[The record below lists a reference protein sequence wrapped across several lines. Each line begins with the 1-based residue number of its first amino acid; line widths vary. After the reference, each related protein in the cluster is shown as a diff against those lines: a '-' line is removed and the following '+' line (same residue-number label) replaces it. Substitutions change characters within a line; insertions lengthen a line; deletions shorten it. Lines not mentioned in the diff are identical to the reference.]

1 MKPDYKNWVPRGLLF
16 LLGGITIIC
25 LAVSAVFGIAGVA
38 TEGGLR
44 IALGVLF
51 GAAFLLF
58 AVLTGIF
65 ANMYCAFSYNG
76 KRKISK
82 RVIEG
87 IAQYVT
93 LPDGGRGLDVGCG
106 SGALTIACAKR
117 NPHAQ
122 MVGIDRWGKE
132 YASFNLPLCERNAEA
147 EGVRNVSFSRG
158 NAVKLDFPDETF
170 DAVTSNYV
178 YHNIKGK
185 DKQQLLSETL
195 RVLKKGGTFAI
206 HDIMSPREYGDMR
219 AFVKKLKEY
228 SYEKVELIDTTDGLF
243 LTKKESRAYMLA
255 HSTLLVGRK

>member
-16 LLGGITIIC
+16 LLGGMAIIC
-25 LAVSAVFGIAGVA
+25 LALCIVFGMAGVA

-87 IAQYVT
+87 IAKYVT

-117 NPHAQ
+117 NPRAQ

-132 YASFNLPLCERNAEA
+132 YPIDD
-147 EGVRNVSFSRG
+147 VDV
-158 NAVKLDFPDETF
+158 
-170 DAVTSNYV
+170 
-178 YHNIKGK
+178 
-185 DKQQLLSETL
+185 LLSESQFKTA
-195 RVLKKGGTFAI
+195 KYY
-206 HDIMSPREYGDMR
+206 DSWDEYLGY
-219 AFVKKLKEY
+219 ANAGN
-228 SYEKVELIDTTDGLF
+228 IQ
-243 LTKKESRAYMLA
+243 
-255 HSTLLVGRK
+255 

>member
-16 LLGGITIIC
+16 LLGGMAAVC
-25 LAVSAVFGIAGVA
+25 LAVCVVFGMAGVA

-65 ANMYCAFSYNG
+65 VNMYCAFSYNG

-87 IAQYVT
+87 IAKYVK

-106 SGALTIACAKR
+106 SGALTIACAKC
-117 NPHAQ
+117 NPRAQ

-132 YASFNLPLCERNAEA
+132 YASFNLPLCKRNAEI
-147 EGVRNVSFSRG
+147 G
-158 NAVKLDFPDETF
+158 
-170 DAVTSNYV
+170 
-178 YHNIKGK
+178 
-185 DKQQLLSETL
+185 
-195 RVLKKGGTFAI
+195 
-206 HDIMSPREYGDMR
+206 R
-219 AFVKKLKEY
+219 AHV
-228 SYEKVELIDTTDGLF
+228 
-243 LTKKESRAYMLA
+243 
-255 HSTLLVGRK
+255 

>member
-16 LLGGITIIC
+16 LLGGMAVIC
-25 LAVSAVFGIAGVA
+25 LAVCAVFGIAGVA

-58 AVLTGIF
+58 AVLAGIF

-87 IAQYVT
+87 IAKYVT

-132 YASFNLPLCERNAEA
+132 YASFTLPLCEKNAAA
-147 EGVRNVSFSRG
+147 EGVKNALFRRG
-158 NAVKLDFPDETF
+158 NAVKLDFPDESF

-178 YHNIKGK
+178 YHNITGK
-185 DKQQLLSETL
+185 DKQQLLLETL

-206 HDIMSPREYGDMR
+206 HDLMSPGRYGDMQ
-219 AFVKKLKEY
+219 AFVQKLRDMG
-228 SYEKVELIDTTDGLF
+228 YERVELMDTTDGSF
-243 LTKKESRAYMLA
+243 MTPKEAKRLMLRG
-255 HSTLLVGRK
+255 STLLVGRK

>member
-16 LLGGITIIC
+16 LLGGMAIVC
-25 LAVSAVFGIAGVA
+25 LAVCAVFGMAGVA

-65 ANMYCAFSYNG
+65 ANMYCAFSYDG

-87 IAQYVT
+87 IAKYVT
-93 LPDGGRGLDVGCG
+93 LLDGGRGLDVGCG
-106 SGALTIACAKR
+106 SGAR
-117 NPHAQ
+117 NPRAQ

-147 EGVRNVSFSRG
+147 EGVQNVWG
-158 NAVKLDFPDETF
+158 CNARLCRD
-170 DAVTSNYV
+170 
-178 YHNIKGK
+178 
-185 DKQQLLSETL
+185 
-195 RVLKKGGTFAI
+195 
-206 HDIMSPREYGDMR
+206 
-219 AFVKKLKEY
+219 
-228 SYEKVELIDTTDGLF
+228 DG
-243 LTKKESRAYMLA
+243 A
-255 HSTLLVGRK
+255 

>member
-16 LLGGITIIC
+16 LLGGMAAVC
-25 LAVSAVFGIAGVA
+25 LAVCIVFGMAGVA

-87 IAQYVT
+87 IAKYVT
-93 LPDGGRGLDVGCG
+93 LPDGGSGLDVGCG

-117 NPHAQ
+117 NPRAQ
-122 MVGIDRWGKE
+122 MVGVDRWGQE
-132 YASFNLPLCERNAEA
+132 YASFSLPLCERNAKA
-147 EGVRNVSFSRG
+147 EGVGNVSFMRG
-158 NAVKLDFPDETF
+158 NAVELAFPDGTF

-195 RVLKKGGTFAI
+195 RVLKKGGTFAL
-206 HDIMSPREYGDMR
+206 HDIMSPREYGDMP
-219 AFVKKLKEY
+219 AFVKKLKD
-228 SYEKVELIDTTDGLF
+228 SGYEAAALIDTADGLF
-243 LTKKESRAYMLA
+243 LSAKESGRYMLK
-255 HSTLLVGRK
+255 HSVLLVGKK

>member
-16 LLGGITIIC
+16 LLGGMAIIC
-25 LAVSAVFGIAGVA
+25 LALCIVFGMAGVA

-58 AVLTGIF
+58 AVLAGIF

-117 NPHAQ
+117 NPHAE
-122 MVGIDRWGKE
+122 MVGMTAGARNTPRSICRSANAMQRRKG
-132 YASFNLPLCERNAEA
+132 CE
-147 EGVRNVSFSRG
+147 
-158 NAVKLDFPDETF
+158 T
-170 DAVTSNYV
+170 
-178 YHNIKGK
+178 YHFCA
-185 DKQQLLSETL
+185 
-195 RVLKKGGTFAI
+195 GT
-206 HDIMSPREYGDMR
+206 P
-219 AFVKKLKEY
+219 
-228 SYEKVELIDTTDGLF
+228 
-243 LTKKESRAYMLA
+243 
-255 HSTLLVGRK
+255 

>member
-1 MKPDYKNWVPRGLLF
+1 MKPDYKNWVPRGVLF
-16 LLGGITIIC
+16 AFGGMAVIC
-25 LAVSAVFGIAGVA
+25 LAVCAVFGIAGVA

-58 AVLTGIF
+58 AVLAGIF
-65 ANMYCAFSYNG
+65 ANMYLAFSYNG

-93 LPDGGRGLDVGCG
+93 LPYGGRGLDVGCG

-117 NPHAQ
+117 NPRAQ

-147 EGVRNVSFSRG
+147 EGVRNVSFLRG
-158 NAVKLDFPDETF
+158 NAVKLDFPDKTF

-219 AFVKKLKEY
+219 AFVKKLKEIG
-228 SYEKVELIDTTDGLF
+228 YEKVELVDTTDGLF
-243 LTKKESRAYMLA
+243 LTKKESRTYMLA
-255 HSTLLVGRK
+255 HSKLLVGKK

>member
-16 LLGGITIIC
+16 LLGIAAVC
-25 LAVSAVFGIAGVA
+25 LALCIVFGMTGVA

-44 IALGVLF
+44 IVLGVLF

-65 ANMYCAFSYNG
+65 ANMYCAFSYHG
-76 KRKISK
+76 KKQVPK

-87 IAQYVT
+87 IAQYVA
-93 LPDGGRGLDVGCG
+93 LSDGEKGLDVGCG

-117 NPHAQ
+117 NPRAQ

-132 YASFNLPLCERNAEA
+132 YASFNLPLCKRNAAA
-147 EGVRNVSFSRG
+147 EGVRNVSFARG
-158 NAVKLDFPDETF
+158 NAIKLDFPDETF

-219 AFVKKLKEY
+219 AFVKKLKECGF
-228 SYEKVELIDTTDGLF
+228 EKAELIDTTDGLF

-255 HSTLLVGRK
+255 HSKLLVGKK

>member
-1 MKPDYKNWVPRGLLF
+1 MTNH
-16 LLGGITIIC
+16 
-25 LAVSAVFGIAGVA
+25 S
-38 TEGGLR
+38 
-44 IALGVLF
+44 
-51 GAAFLLF
+51 
-58 AVLTGIF
+58 IF
-65 ANMYCAFSYNG
+65 ANMYCAFSYDG

-87 IAQYVT
+87 IAKYVK

-106 SGALTIACAKR
+106 SGALTIACAKC

>member
-1 MKPDYKNWVPRGLLF
+1 M
-16 LLGGITIIC
+16 
-25 LAVSAVFGIAGVA
+25 
-38 TEGGLR
+38 
-44 IALGVLF
+44 
-51 GAAFLLF
+51 
-58 AVLTGIF
+58 
-65 ANMYCAFSYNG
+65 
-76 KRKISK
+76 
-82 RVIEG
+82 
-87 IAQYVT
+87 
-93 LPDGGRGLDVGCG
+93 
-106 SGALTIACAKR
+106 
-117 NPHAQ
+117 
-122 MVGIDRWGKE
+122 
-132 YASFNLPLCERNAEA
+132 
-147 EGVRNVSFSRG
+147 RNVSFSRG